1 VRILHLSNTPLSRAP
16 LNIAECQAHLGHST
30 QVLLSKDTTPSGLR
44 MHGGDLWPH
53 MTRRA
58 VTELF
63 EAADII
69 HLHNFAWE
77 QSLFKVHPHLKE
89 ITLSK
94 KYLIQY
100 HSDRRAKESFET
112 TINDPAFRGRKAVLA
127 QYHANQYPEAE
138 HLVGNPLP
146 LFKPPFSNTPRPRSP
161 LISFAPSN
169 THIMRGYDYKGAD
182 KVVPILKDV
191 RAHTTCEYDVITG
204 VGYETCLSRKS
215 FATVGIEELVSGS
228 YHLSFLEYM
237 AFGCATMGN
246 LSDTVMSTLSR
257 YVGEAGVTELQNSF
271 IQTDVRNL
279 QLYLVRLVKD
289 ADYLAEMQARARN
302 WIFNH
307 WSVESHVRAFDRVY
321 SSL

>member
-1 VRILHLSNTPLSRAP
+1 M
-16 LNIAECQAHLGHST
+16 G
-30 QVLLSKDTTPSGLR
+30 
-44 MHGGDLWPH
+44 GGDLWPQ
-53 MTRRA
+53 MTRKDL
-58 VTELF
+58 TEFF
-63 EAADII
+63 ESAEVI

-77 QSLFKVHPHLKE
+77 QMIFRSHPHLKA

-100 HSDRRAKESFET
+100 HSDRRAKESFEE
-112 TINDPAFRGRKAVLA
+112 TIQDPVFHGRKAVLA
-127 QYHANQYPEAE
+127 QYHASQYPEAE

-146 LFKPPFSNTPRPRSP
+146 LFNPPFSNTPRPRSP

-191 RAHTTCEYDVITG
+191 RTHTRCEYDVITG

-215 FATVGIEELVSGS
+215 FSSVGLEELVSGS

-237 AFGCATMGN
+237 ALGCATIGN
-246 LSDTVMSTLSR
+246 LSASVMTTLAE
-257 YVGEAGVTELQNSF
+257 YAGDLAVTELQKSF
-271 IQTDVRNL
+271 IQADLKNL
-279 QLYLVRLVKD
+279 PKSLVRLLKD
-289 ADYLAEMQARARN
+289 PAYLSEMQVRARS